1 MTISPVIVAQR
12 VDPNAVADLS
22 EIADLARAAG
32 YDVSNTLTQSREE
45 DAAYHFGEG
54 KIEALARLV
63 KQTDAEAVIVDNRLG
78 PYQTYN
84 IGGKLPTGVEVI
96 DRFTLILEIFG
107 QRANTRKAQ
116 LQVELAELRYE
127 LPRVE
132 AKSSLA
138 KRDERPGFMGLGEYD
153 ESRERDIKS
162 QISRISQELDAIA
175 EKEQTRRE
183 QRRESGFD
191 LVALAGYTNAGKST
205 LLRRLADDL
214 DITENKNRHPDLEQ
228 TAESEDRLFTTLGTT
243 TRRADTGRRDV
254 LLTDTV
260 GFVSDLPHWLVE
272 SFESTLDSV
281 YRADL
286 VLLVVDASESIDAM
300 REKLITSH
308 DTLYERN
315 EAPIV
320 TVLNKTDCVEEGALD
335 RKMQS
340 LDALAPNPVAVSG
353 LTGENIDQLT
363 NRIENELPSWH
374 DERLLLPLSDDAMS
388 LVSWLYNHGHVEN
401 EEYTDTGDAVLIEFS
416 ARSTIVKRARAKAAE
431 LEESPSKR
439 ASDESANTHDSNGV
453 NTKTQAQLSERRHDN
468 EIMES
473 ESNPERMDTAS
484 DRESTSYE
492 ESDTTHQVAS
502 DSPPDRMS
510 DSTREIRRNNP
521 SQVTEDDITQEDHID
536 AVDIDVNYPLMS
548 EKNSSDTDTNSK
560 AE

>member
-1 MTISPVIVAQR
+1 MTETPVIIAQR
-12 VDPNAVADLS
+12 VDPNSVADLS

-54 KIEALARLV
+54 KVEALARLV
-63 KQTDAEAVIVDNRLG
+63 KRTGAEAVIVDNRLG

-153 ESRERDIKS
+153 ESRERDIKA

-214 DITENKNRHPDLEQ
+214 DIAENENRHPDLEQ

-243 TRRADTGRRDV
+243 TRRADTGRRDI

-286 VLLVVDASESIDAM
+286 VLLIVDASESIDAM

-320 TVLNKTDCVEEGALD
+320 TVLNKTDCVEEGALN

-353 LTGENIDQLT
+353 LTGENIEQLT
-363 NRIENELPSWH
+363 DRIESELPSWH

-388 LVSWLYNHGHVEN
+388 LVSWLYDHGHVEN

-416 ARSTIVKRARAKAAE
+416 ARSTIIKRARAKAAA
-431 LEESPSKR
+431 LEESESEGV
-439 ASDESANTHDSNGV
+439 SDEHDSHGV
-453 NTKTQAQLSERRHDN
+453 NAQAQAQLSERSNHTGAINSDTN
-468 EIMES
+468 PKQMETITEVES
-473 ESNPERMDTAS
+473 TSPEQSGGETTRRIAPDSPHNHMSEPTTETRESNPRS
-484 DRESTSYE
+484 
-492 ESDTTHQVAS
+492 
-502 DSPPDRMS
+502 
-510 DSTREIRRNNP
+510 I
-521 SQVTEDDITQEDHID
+521 TEDDSKQHQRSKK
-536 AVDIDVNYPLMS
+536 VDTDVSYPLAS
-548 EKNSSDTDTNSK
+548 EEGTSETDSNS
-560 AE
+560 EVE

>member
-1 MTISPVIVAQR
+1 MTETPVIIAQR
-12 VDPNAVADLS
+12 VDPNSVADLS

-54 KIEALARLV
+54 KVEALARLV
-63 KQTDAEAVIVDNRLG
+63 RRTGAEAVIVDNRLG

-153 ESRERDIKS
+153 ESRERDIKA

-214 DITENKNRHPDLEQ
+214 DIAENENRHPDLEQ

-243 TRRADTGRRDV
+243 TRRADTGRRDI

-286 VLLVVDASESIDAM
+286 VLLIVDASESIDAM

-320 TVLNKTDCVEEGALD
+320 TVLNKTDCVEEGALN

-353 LTGENIDQLT
+353 LTGENIEQLT
-363 NRIENELPSWH
+363 DRIESELPSWH

-388 LVSWLYNHGHVEN
+388 LVSWLYDHGHVEN

-416 ARSTIVKRARAKAAE
+416 ARSTIIKRARAKAAA
-431 LEESPSKR
+431 LEESESEGV
-439 ASDESANTHDSNGV
+439 SDEHDSHGV
-453 NTKTQAQLSERRHDN
+453 NAQAQAQLSERSNHTGAINSDTN
-468 EIMES
+468 PKQMETITEVES
-473 ESNPERMDTAS
+473 TSPEQSGGETTRRIAPDSPHNHMSEPTTETRESNPRS
-484 DRESTSYE
+484 
-492 ESDTTHQVAS
+492 
-502 DSPPDRMS
+502 
-510 DSTREIRRNNP
+510 I
-521 SQVTEDDITQEDHID
+521 TEDDSKQHQRSKK
-536 AVDIDVNYPLMS
+536 VDTDVSYPLAS
-548 EKNSSDTDTNSK
+548 EEGTSETDSNS
-560 AE
+560 EVE